1 MINQIQE
8 HFKEKGYVVIKKFLD
23 ENTSSLLYRYCI
35 NKVKQV
41 DFKTTYDKDFYQESY
56 DGRFGDAQIS
66 GSYNCYGDVIMDT
79 LLEASLND
87 MNNFTGVELIPTYSY
102 WRFYQT
108 GDILEK
114 HKDRES
120 CEISTTL
127 CLGYNCSN
135 IKEQTHNWPMYIKH
149 NNNEIPVH
157 MEPGDMIIYRGCDI
171 EHWREPFE
179 GLNHAQVFMHYNDK
193 KGPYN
198 IQFDGR
204 PALGLPSK
212 FSIRK

>member
-1 MINQIQE
+1 MQKIQN
-8 HFKEKGYVVIKKFLD
+8 HFKQHGYVVVNKFLD
-23 ENTSSLLYRYCI
+23 DNLSALLYRYCI

-41 DFKTTYDKDFYQESY
+41 DFKTTYDNENYHEAY

-66 GSYNCYGDVIMDT
+66 GSYNCYGDVFMDS
-79 LLEASLND
+79 LLEASLDN
-87 MNNFTGVELIPTYSY
+87 MVNFTGVDLVPTYSY

-108 GDILEK
+108 GDILER

-127 CLGYNCSN
+127 CLGFNTSN
-135 IKEQTHNWPMYIKH
+135 NNDQTYNWPMFIKTKDE
-149 NNNEIPVH
+149 EIPVY
-157 MEPGDMIIYRGCDI
+157 MQPGDMIIYRGCDI
-171 EHWREPFE
+171 EHWREPFK

-193 KGPYN
+193 NGPYN

-204 PALGLPSK
+204 PTLGLPSK
-212 FSIRK
+212 FSNRK